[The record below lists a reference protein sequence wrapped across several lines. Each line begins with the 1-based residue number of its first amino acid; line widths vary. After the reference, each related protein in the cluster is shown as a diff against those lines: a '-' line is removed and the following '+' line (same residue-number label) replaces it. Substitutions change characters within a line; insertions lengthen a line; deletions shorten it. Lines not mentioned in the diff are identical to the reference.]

1 MESFIRSA
9 EEIEGAP
16 RRWVESGL
24 GQQLRQNQRVLV
36 TVLNVG
42 IEPDE
47 EGRREAREGLWRIRA
62 EAAANIQAQGV
73 SPEDVDA
80 IVDEAIAHVRRRKQ

>member
-1 MESFIRSA
+1 METFIRIA
-9 EEIEGAP
+9 DEIKGDP

-24 GQQLRQNQRVLV
+24 GHQLQQNQRVMV

-42 IEPDE
+42 REPDE
-47 EGRREAREGLWRIRA
+47 ETRSEAREELRHIRVL
-62 EAAANIQAQGV
+62 AAANIKAQGV

-80 IVDEAIAHVRRRKQ
+80 IVDEAIAEVRRRRQ

>member
-9 EEIEGAP
+9 NEIEGDL
-16 RRWVESGL
+16 RQWVETGL
-24 GQQLRQNQRVLV
+24 GQQLRQNQRVMV

-47 EGRREAREGLWRIRA
+47 ETRREAREELRGIRA
-62 EAAANIQAQGV
+62 EAAANIKAQGI
-73 SPEDVDA
+73 SLAEVDA
-80 IVDEAIAHVRRRKQ
+80 VVDEALAHVRQRQQ

>member
-9 EEIEGAP
+9 NEIEGDL
-16 RRWVESGL
+16 RQWVETGL
-24 GQQLRQNQRVLV
+24 GQQLRQNQRVMV

-47 EGRREAREGLWRIRA
+47 ETRREAREELRGIRA
-62 EAAANIQAQGV
+62 EAAANIKAQGI
-73 SPEDVDA
+73 SLAEVDA
-80 IVDEAIAHVRRRKQ
+80 VVDEALTHVRQRQQ